1 VLADAI
7 ELVHSREDELVSSR
21 GIRFI
26 PHPTPPPHRRVNS
39 VESDNLK
46 KACNL
51 VNATGNDTVITLYP
65 AFLWAGLTPP
75 TLLNP
80 ASQRL
85 LSIATSPALGN
96 VESDDWFDKN
106 EWIKRSGCNEL
117 EIYDL
122 DEDTDNPPS
131 ADEIMSIVGDLMGT
145 AAGMQVYNI
154 IYDRG
159 PDGRISNRRVI
170 ENSSDKLYKFVYDK
184 QYDSL
189 QDAIIH
195 PSRCDRVGG
204 RLM

>member
-1 VLADAI
+1 M
-7 ELVHSREDELVSSR
+7 
-21 GIRFI
+21 
-26 PHPTPPPHRRVNS
+26 NS
-39 VESDNLK
+39 VESNNLK
-46 KACNL
+46 KVCNL
-51 VNATGNDTVITLYP
+51 VNATGNDTVITFYP
-65 AFLWAGLTPP
+65 TFLWAGLTPP
-75 TLLNP
+75 TVLST

-96 VESDDWFDKN
+96 VKSDDWFDKN

-122 DEDTDNPPS
+122 DEDTDKPPN

-195 PSRCDRVGG
+195 PSRRDRVGG